1 VTVSYC
7 GNFWDLT
14 CSFLLPNIYMIMQC
28 SLLLEVRNVLVIFS
42 IMATSWDLTHAPI
55 LCTNYKWFLP
65 LVYSFMESW
74 NHSGIRQVTGMQTQ
88 VCSVVRNFHLGSP
101 PPHYLFVSMHK
112 LISLFSCT
120 SGYHTQDEV
129 DMFAINQTIYH
140 WGLSAWC
147 GMDMSWLVSHVV
159 WLRTTLDCPWPFTL
173 VSTLCLGAYS
183 QYTIC
188 CLIKLACTYIHFFLT
203 CIEITLGTGLET
215 CVMVSLSS

>member
-101 PPHYLFVSMHK
+101 PPPLSLCINAQTNFIILLYIRLSHTGWSWHVCHQPNHLPLGFVCLVWH
-112 LISLFSCT
+112 
-120 SGYHTQDEV
+120 GY
-129 DMFAINQTIYH
+129 
-140 WGLSAWC
+140 
-147 GMDMSWLVSHVV
+147 
-159 WLRTTLDCPWPFTL
+159 
-173 VSTLCLGAYS
+173 
-183 QYTIC
+183 
-188 CLIKLACTYIHFFLT
+188 
-203 CIEITLGTGLET
+203 
-215 CVMVSLSS
+215 VMVGLPCGLAAYHFGLPLTFYSGLYTVFRCIQSVYYLLFN